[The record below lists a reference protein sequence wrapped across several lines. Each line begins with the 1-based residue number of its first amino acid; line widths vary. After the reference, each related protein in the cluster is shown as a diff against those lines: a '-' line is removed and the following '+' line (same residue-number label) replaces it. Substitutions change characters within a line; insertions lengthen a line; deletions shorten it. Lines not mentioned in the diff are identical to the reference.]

1 MLMTTAAAISQKQV
15 DAFNRDGYVIARGM
29 VDANMRQ
36 RMLASIQDDVAR
48 RSEPIEYEAD
58 LDYPGAPASLDSEGG
73 RTIRRLK
80 NAISRDPV
88 FTELV
93 QLPALKCSLTKLLGP
108 ELVVPMAHHNCIMTK
123 HPRFSS
129 DTGWHQDARYWS
141 FDRPE
146 LISVWV
152 ALGTEYKQNG
162 GLSVIPGTHREIPS
176 NDRLD
181 DAFFLRCDLEENRRL
196 IDSAEN
202 VDLEPGDVLFF
213 HCLTFHSASRNHTD
227 ETKYSVVFTVRPG
240 DNRPRPGTRS
250 ASMPELVLPAD
261 VLPEAFRPTNE

>member
-1 MLMTTAAAISQKQV
+1 MSLEFEISRQQV
-15 DAFNRDGYVIARGM
+15 DAFQRDGYVIAHGM
-29 VDANMRQ
+29 VGEEMRN

-48 RSEPIEYEAD
+48 HSAPIEYEAE
-58 LDYPGAPASLDSEGG
+58 LDYPGAPSSLDAEGG

-80 NAISRDPV
+80 NAIARDPV

-93 QLPALKCSLTKLLGP
+93 QLPALKRSLTMLLGP
-108 ELVVPMAHHNCIMTK
+108 ELVIPMAHHNCIMTK

-152 ALGTEYKQNG
+152 ALSSEYKRNG
-162 GLSVIPGTHREIPS
+162 GLAVIPGTHKEIPS
-176 NDRLD
+176 SDRLD
-181 DAFFLRCDLEENRRL
+181 EALFLRTDLKENQSL
-196 IDSAEN
+196 IATAIN
-202 VDLEPGDVLFF
+202 VELEPGDVLFF

-240 DNRPRPGTRS
+240 DNRPQPGTRS
-250 ASMPELVLPAD
+250 SSMPELVLPAE
-261 VLPEAFRPTNE
+261 VVTAEASRPAGA